1 MSWKKSGG
9 IKQFESFT
17 NLNVNAIS
25 TDDFTMRNAYNGTF
39 TINGYL
45 FVTNDCSL
53 NANVGIGENVM
64 IGKNAYVHDSIFIG
78 DNNPKTKLKTSS
90 LGLGINVES
99 PLAMLDISGSNS
111 FIMNVYSSKSNVSST
126 LLRNVCNDTA
136 GLVLD
141 CCGASLYFA
150 VSGETISMTYDLS
163 RDLLSFNR
171 DVSFIGT
178 AFIGKDAA
186 ILGDVSIRK
195 NTSIGGNV
203 MISSDVDIG
212 GNLMVSGENSS
223 MKHNLTVGGNLRVDG
238 SATLENVTVR
248 NGVNINNNLSL
259 SGNIIFNGN
268 TGLYFDKLNRTAPIL
283 SPSNDNSALSI
294 NSNVIIRENLII
306 YGSTSFE
313 GSLDTIF
320 GENSRLYD
328 ISGTKLNQFHTS
340 YKSTNTALNGA
351 GFYIYNRANI
361 SGGNYL
367 GTDVDNI
374 NDDGFM
380 KVSDICDNKLSF
392 RSVGNRN
399 VVAMDLPNMKNP
411 HKSGLLVLKYA
422 TDSVNNTND
431 NYNIISSHADI
442 SAIDVSNTLTGIV
455 DIMVGNAIFCDKKI
469 YAASGIFGD
478 VSSSNMT
485 ISDTYK
491 GNNIILN
498 FGSSDTD
505 YSGNRD
511 MVQTFLDLKRKTGGI
526 VSSSAQNFFN
536 ETNTFLSD
544 TYFNGNLY
552 GNNIFCSGNAY
563 LQDTVIDGNISI
575 KSGAFLNNVS
585 MRANLTVL
593 DRIVS
598 KDISCNGN
606 MYINDASIRKIN
618 NLCTFGDSVVMNGNL
633 SIVNKLF
640 ASDVS
645 AVNVF
650 IGNSLS
656 VVKNASISGNVF
668 VQGTSSFV
676 GDVSCST
683 TLQVRGNVN
692 VRGSLNLI
700 DSQNTA
706 YTVTPTKLSYLN
718 NVNRDIQ
725 DQINGINAISL
736 LADNTFKG
744 TNTFEGN
751 IKGTN
756 VEIINSVSVIGQPST
771 DRSIYYEYGG
781 TSEND
786 GKLVYCKRNNKGS
799 FSTKDSIRCLGE
811 TVTRYFVATNAPVI
825 QTAFNGVMSADE
837 FFSRNLQS
845 STDGSISRDSRIEGG
860 MVEALDISFNRN
872 FYMNGKI
879 YLTGGSFVIGTKEY
893 SSAVFDKVMSTGVS
907 GGTSTTAFSGQDFSG
922 ESVFLGNVKLSS
934 DSGNKFYWGSNEIK
948 LSNLTKLTYD
958 VQTTLDNLM
967 TNRNSSGYS
976 TITITG
982 NTYLNNLDCTG
993 EVNISNKLSCT
1004 GDLTS
1009 LNNLECAGNIVVMGD
1024 GYVSASS
1031 FNTSSDYRLKTD
1043 VQTMSG
1049 SYYTVDNLRPVTYT
1063 LKNSGRSRIGFIAH
1077 ELQEHV
1083 PSAVL
1088 GVKDAPTMQSVN
1100 YAEIIPIL
1108 VKEIQDMKR
1117 EIAALKKRI
1126 VI

>member
-39 TINGYL
+39 SINGYL

-53 NANVGIGENVM
+53 NGIVEIGESVM
-64 IGKNAYVHDSIFIG
+64 VGKNAYVQDSIYIG
-78 DNNPKTKLKTSS
+78 DRHKTKMKTSS
-90 LGLGINVES
+90 LGLGMNVEN

-111 FIMNVYSSKSNVSST
+111 LIMNVYSSQANVSST

-150 VSGETISMTYDLS
+150 ISGETISMTYDLS
-163 RDLLSFNR
+163 KDLLLFNR

-178 AFIGKDAA
+178 AFIGEDAA
-186 ILGDVSIRK
+186 IIGNVNIHK
-195 NTSIGGNV
+195 NARIGGNL
-203 MISSDVDIG
+203 MISSEVDIG
-212 GNLMVSGENSS
+212 GNLMVSGEHSS
-223 MKHNLTVGGNLRVDG
+223 MEHNLTVGGNLEVNG
-238 SATLENVTVR
+238 SATLDNVTIR
-248 NGVNINNNLSL
+248 NGVNIDNNLSL
-259 SGNIIFNGN
+259 NGNIIFNGN
-268 TGLYFDKLNRTAPIL
+268 TGLYFEKLNSTAPIIF
-283 SPSNDNSALSI
+283 PSNDNSALSI

-328 ISGTKLNQFHTS
+328 ISGSKLTQFHTNYRS
-340 YKSTNTALNGA
+340 PNTALKGA
-351 GFYIYNRANI
+351 GFYIYNRVLTSDSN
-361 SGGNYL
+361 GNYM
-367 GTDVDNI
+367 GEDQDQI
-374 NDDGFM
+374 NDGFM
-380 KVSDICDNKLSF
+380 KISDICDNKLSF
-392 RSVGNRN
+392 RSVGDRN
-399 VVAMDLPNMKNP
+399 TVAMDLPKMKNP
-411 HKSGLLVLKYA
+411 HKSGLLVLKYV
-422 TDSVNNTND
+422 TNELNNTND
-431 NYNIISSHADI
+431 NYNIISSHTDV
-442 SAIDVSNTLTGIV
+442 SAIDVSNTLMGVV
-455 DIMVGNAIFCDKKI
+455 DIIVGNAIFCEKNI
-469 YAASGIFGD
+469 FAATGIFED
-478 VSSSNMT
+478 VSSTNIS
-485 ISDTYK
+485 ISDTYR
-491 GNNIILN
+491 GNSIILN
-498 FGSSDTD
+498 FGSSDSD

-511 MVQTFLDLKRKTGGI
+511 MVQTFLDLKSKTSGI
-526 VSSSAQNFFN
+526 VSISALNVFTG
-536 ETNTFLSD
+536 TNTFRLD
-544 TYFNGNLY
+544 TFFDGNLY
-552 GNNIFCSGNAY
+552 GNNIFCRGNAY

-575 KSGAFLNNVS
+575 TSGAFLNNVS

-606 MYINDASIRKIN
+606 IYINEASIRKIN
-618 NLCTFGDSVVMNGNL
+618 NLCTFGDSVVMSGNL
-633 SIVNKLF
+633 SVVNKLSG
-640 ASDVS
+640 SDVS
-645 AVNVF
+645 AVNVL

-656 VVKNASISGNVF
+656 VVKNASISGNIF

-683 TLQVRGNVN
+683 NLQVRGNVN

-700 DSQNTA
+700 DSQNTT

-744 TNTFEGN
+744 QNTFEGN
-751 IKGTN
+751 IIGTN
-756 VEIINSVSVIGQPST
+756 FDIINSVSVLGQPST
-771 DRSIYYEYGG
+771 DRSIYYEFGG
-781 TSEND
+781 TSVND
-786 GKLVYCKRNNKGS
+786 GKYVYCKRNNKGT
-799 FSTKDSIRCLGE
+799 FSTKDSIKCLGE
-811 TVTRYFVATNAPVI
+811 TVTRYFVDTQATVI
-825 QTAFNGVMSADE
+825 KTAFNGDMTADE
-837 FFSRNLQS
+837 FFSRGLQS
-845 STDGSISRDSRIEGG
+845 STDGSISRDSRLEGG

-872 FYMNGKI
+872 FYMNGKV
-879 YLTGGSFVIGTKEY
+879 YLTGGSFVVGTKEY
-893 SSAVFDKVMSTGVS
+893 SAAVFDKVMSTGVS

-922 ESVFLGNVKLSS
+922 ESVFLGNVIINS
-934 DSGNKFYWGSNEIK
+934 DNGSNFFWGAEEIR
-948 LSNLTKLTYD
+948 LSNLTRLTRD

-967 TNRNSSGYS
+967 TNRNSSADGYS
-976 TITITG
+976 TISITG
-982 NTYLNNLDCTG
+982 NTYLNNLECNGD
-993 EVNISNKLSCT
+993 VLLS
-1004 GDLTS
+1004 GNLTT
-1009 LNNLECAGNIVVMGD
+1009 LNNLECAGNIVVLGD

-1049 SYYTVDNLRPVTYT
+1049 SFYTVDHLRPVTYT
-1063 LKNSGRSRIGFIAH
+1063 MKNSGHSRIGFIAH

-1088 GVKDAPTMQSVN
+1088 GLKDAPTMQSVN

-1108 VKEIQDMKR
+1108 VKEIQEMKR
-1117 EIAALKKRI
+1117 EIVALKKRI
-1126 VI
+1126 V